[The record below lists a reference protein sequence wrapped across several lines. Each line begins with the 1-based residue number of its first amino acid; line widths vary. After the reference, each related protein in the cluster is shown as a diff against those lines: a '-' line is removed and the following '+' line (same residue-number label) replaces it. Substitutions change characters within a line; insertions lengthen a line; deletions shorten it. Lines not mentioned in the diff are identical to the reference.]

1 MEKLWDTPT
10 MRVVDET
17 RIDEKCRTSALTGLV
32 KPGERY
38 KVTKQSEAEIRL
50 IRMTVEEPKPPKVR
64 IVKIHGRKLLSSD
77 RAMTN
82 EDTQRIMEQFP

>member
-1 MEKLWDTPT
+1 

-38 KVTKQSEAEIRL
+38 RVVKPSEVEIRL
-50 IRMTVEEPKPPKVR
+50 IRMAVEEPKPPRVR
-64 IVKIHGRKLLSSD
+64 IVRVKGRRLLASD
-77 RAMTN
+77 RWMTN
-82 EDTQRIMEQFP
+82 ADTQKVMAQFP